1 MTASTDPIQVAFD
14 FAKHEF
20 KDKLKDDAVY
30 DEVLK
35 TTSIEQVYDFTDN
48 LQKQQAEKGHLR
60 HLSKIEPF
68 LNRLEEYSK
77 VIEVFVQA
85 KPDIM
90 ALIWGPIKLLLQ
102 WASVLKQ
109 SFDAIVNTT
118 AAIGNLLPEFISVTR
133 LFSQNTHIKDVLA
146 LFFKDILDFYLVA
159 LKFFRLP
166 RWRYV
171 FESLWPKY
179 KDKIEGVRQNIER
192 HSHLLRNDVQFEHI
206 RQEREAVL
214 RSEGSHR
221 RQEFWAIKTDIS
233 PIDHGKRFDS
243 IKAQRCEGTG
253 KWLLNDEHFAKW
265 LDPSNNQFRLLWLQ
279 GIPGAGK
286 TFLSS
291 TVIERAKTCG
301 RALFAFL
308 SYTLSSSTSALSIFH
323 SLIFQLASDDDDLRA
338 IVCES
343 VGEDLRS
350 STEGAVDIFKQLLAY
365 AGFVYIIIDGLDE
378 IEELERGRLLK
389 YLLGLS
395 KDCEGLKVMIS
406 SRNEADIL
414 SVLKHESTIL
424 RVDHKNAGNIQTFV
438 NQQCQNWFQQ
448 CNFFPETETEI
459 RGLLA
464 PLASNSQGMFLY
476 AKVVLSSMRWLDDI
490 EEIRNEL
497 AALPESLDDAYGRIL
512 SRINN
517 LQPSMVKERA
527 RKILGWIGCT
537 PTPMT
542 VQEIHQALKVNLE
555 DWEGKPR
562 VTGRIDLLRLC
573 GPVLEVVDDYVQY
586 IFSPNISGFI
596 NRTEVTLGLA
606 TTCITYLCQP
616 HHDQDCSDEEL
627 QENVLGG
634 FYAFHDYSSH
644 TWFDLVAGCI
654 SSEEEKKLIP
664 QLTSPLQFLL
674 ERRANNKFSRSKQV
688 PPLPRLE
695 CFREAC
701 PDVYGMLCNVANFRR
716 LCEGAEHSK
725 SKDTSW
731 INQDPLKISLV
742 SVRIYKFMDELLCRT
757 ESHKEMCYC
766 NTIRKYY
773 GRRIFKCSVV
783 DCQFRRHGFDTRSA
797 RTKHISSHTR
807 PWKCADPS
815 CEYANGGFVSRKM
828 RDRHLERY
836 HQSKESTKSFTTD
849 SLDDDDIKPL
859 IFDLVRANNV
869 QAVAALLPHFKSK
882 SYDREM
888 VELKLASAAFGSTAM
903 VDLLILK
910 DGEAKTNHLAS
921 AAKANNIDV
930 FEYLSTHFVANRYN
944 SIAAIVSA
952 VLSSDSERLFDACQ
966 QFLVRCSEAYKN
978 LSALDCFAPTV
989 VRPTAGRPHREV
1001 ALMRMW
1007 DFIISNK
1014 LQGKNGLGIGF
1025 TSVASTTCSVKL
1037 AQYLISH
1044 GAHVDSRLS
1053 DRYLT
1058 PLHHAARQDSYEAAE
1073 LMRFLLLKGADPHA
1087 GAGRSPK
1094 KIEDEKGPKNISKWL
1109 GKSWDALL
1117 AEAKEELGRGNPDDR
1132 SGTGSEALP
1141 TDTVAYAAEEE

>member
-1 MTASTDPIQVAFD
+1 MAASTDPVQVAFE
-14 FAKHEF
+14 FAKSEF
-20 KDKLKDDAVY
+20 KDKLKDDAIY
-30 DEVLK
+30 DEILK

-77 VIEVFVQA
+77 VIEIFIQA
-85 KPDIM
+85 KPDIL

-146 LFFKDILDFYLVA
+146 LFFRDILDFYLVA

-179 KDKIEGVRQNIER
+179 KDKIEAVRQNIER

-206 RQEREAVL
+206 RQEREAAL

-233 PIDHGKRFDS
+233 PIDHGKRSVESSVAPTVAARYTWRRQDIPIQHRHREGEDMRQSPLCVPQLYAQLEHIGFVCLPLFD
-243 IKAQRCEGTG
+243 
-253 KWLLNDEHFAKW
+253 
-265 LDPSNNQFRLLWLQ
+265 
-279 GIPGAGK
+279 
-286 TFLSS
+286 
-291 TVIERAKTCG
+291 
-301 RALFAFL
+301 
-308 SYTLSSSTSALSIFH
+308 
-323 SLIFQLASDDDDLRA
+323 FQLASDDDDLRA

-343 VGEDLRS
+343 TGDDLRS
-350 STEGAVDIFKQLLAY
+350 STDGAVHVFKQLLAY
-365 AGFVYIIIDGLDE
+365 AGLVYIIIDGLDE

-395 KDCEGLKVMIS
+395 KDCEGVKVIIS
-406 SRNEADIL
+406 SRSEADIH
-414 SVLKHESTIL
+414 SVLKDESTIL

-438 NQQCQNWFQQ
+438 NQECQTWFRQ

-476 AKVVLSSMRWLDDI
+476 AKVVLKSMRWLDDI

-517 LQPSMVKERA
+517 LQPALVQERA

-537 PTPMT
+537 PAPMT
-542 VQEIHQALKVNLE
+542 VQEIHQALKVKPE

-562 VTGRIDLLRLC
+562 FVHFT
-573 GPVLEVVDDYVQY
+573 VKEY
-586 IFSPNISGFI
+586 IFSPNVSGFI
-596 NRTEVTLGLA
+596 NRIEVTLDLA
-606 TTCITYLCQP
+606 VTCITYLCQP
-616 HHDQDCSDEEL
+616 HHDQECSNEEL
-627 QENVLGG
+627 QENVLSG

-644 TWFDLVAGCI
+644 IWFDLVLGCI

-664 QLTSPLQFLL
+664 RLTNPLRFLL
-674 ERRANNKFSRSKQV
+674 ERRANNEFSRSKQV
-688 PPLPRLE
+688 PPQPRLE
-695 CFREAC
+695 CFKKAC
-701 PDVYGMLCNVANFRR
+701 PEVYDLLCNVANFRR

-725 SKDTSW
+725 TKDTSW

-742 SVRIYKFMDELLCRT
+742 SVRIYKVMDELLCRT
-757 ESHKEMCYC
+757 ETHKEMCYC
-766 NTIRKYY
+766 NTIQNQY

-783 DCQFRRHGFDTRSA
+783 DCQFRRHGFETRSA
-797 RTKHISSHTR
+797 RTKHTSSHTR

-828 RDRHLERY
+828 RDRHLDRY
-836 HQSKESTKSFTTD
+836 HQSKESTNSFASD
-849 SLDDDDIKPL
+849 SVDDDDDIQPL

-869 QAVAALLPHFKSK
+869 QAVAALLSHFKSK
-882 SYDREM
+882 FSADSARM
-888 VELKLASAAFGSTAM
+888 GELQCAAAAFGSTAM

-910 DGEAKTNHLAS
+910 DGVAHSDQLIS
-921 AAKANNIDV
+921 AAKVNNIGV
-930 FEYLSTHFVANRYN
+930 IRS
-944 SIAAIVSA
+944 
-952 VLSSDSERLFDACQ
+952 
-966 QFLVRCSEAYKN
+966 
-978 LSALDCFAPTV
+978 
-989 VRPTAGRPHREV
+989 TAGRPHREA
-1001 ALMRMW
+1001 ALTRMW
-1007 DFIISNK
+1007 DIIISTK
-1014 LQGKNGLGIGF
+1014 LLGKNRPGTALN
-1025 TSVASTTCSVKL
+1025 SVASTTRSVKL
-1037 AQYLISH
+1037 AQYLISR
-1044 GAHVDSRLS
+1044 GVNVDHRTS

-1058 PLHHAARQDSYEAAE
+1058 PLHQAARQDSYEAAE
-1073 LMRFLLLKGADPHA
+1073 LMRFLLLQGADPYTR
-1087 GAGRSPK
+1087 AGRAANK
-1094 KIEDEKGPKNISKWL
+1094 VEDEKGPKNISKWL
-1109 GKSWDALL
+1109 GKSWDALV
-1117 AEAKEELGRGNPDDR
+1117 AEAKEELGRGNCQTAKVRRLAPKPNLA
-1132 SGTGSEALP
+1132 T
-1141 TDTVAYAAEEE
+1141 